1 MNTIKKFK
9 PYKGLVWMFYVNSRA
24 IIERINIEAIEV
36 VIQRRTKADS
46 SFQFELPGGRIE
58 PFESLIQALVR
69 EVKEETGLDVYEI
82 EGNETRID
90 TSGINPEFE
99 VECLRP
105 FAAYQTIKGPIDS
118 VGYYFRCK
126 ASGDLLEA
134 GDETIDIQWIDI
146 KEMNK
151 LFMENPLDFSDV
163 DRAGIMYYL
172 NYQGF

>member
-58 PFESLIQALVR
+58 PFESLIQALIR

-82 EGNETRID
+82 EGTETRID

-105 FAAYQTIKGPIDS
+105 FSAYQTINGPIDS

>member
-1 MNTIKKFK
+1 
-9 PYKGLVWMFYVNSRA
+9 MFYVNSRA
-24 IIERINIEAIEV
+24 IIERSGNEATEI
-36 VIQRRTKADS
+36 VIQRRTKMDS

-82 EGNETRID
+82 EGTETRVD
-90 TSGINPEFE
+90 TTGINPEFE
-99 VECLRP
+99 VECLKP

-126 ASGDLLEA
+126 ARGDLLEA
-134 GDETIDIQWIDI
+134 GDETIDIQWIDV
-146 KEMNK
+146 KKLNK

-163 DRAGIMYYL
+163 DRAGIKYYL
-172 NYQGF
+172 NHQGF